1 GRTDVRA
8 MRIAEE
14 HEERP
19 SFDIRVGDRIA
30 VLVDQPERT
39 GDGGGCRPGAD
50 KVPGSIKEHS
60 GENDQPGHKCGK
72 DQKNLRRSRG
82 HGIISLIRSTR
93 PSRRAPSRKTP
104 QYRNK
109 PTVQLSVPLPTGPRP
124 RARPAKSG
132 GTTCQQN

>member
-1 GRTDVRA
+1 RGDEREGTEDCRSRA
-8 MRIAEE
+8 
-14 HEERP
+14 P
-19 SFDIRVGDRIA
+19 
-30 VLVDQPERT
+30 
-39 GDGGGCRPGAD
+39 GGS
-50 KVPGSIKEHS
+50 KVPGCIKEHS
-60 GENDQPGHKCGK
+60 GENDQPGDKCGK

-124 RARPAKSG
+124 RARPAERV
-132 GTTCQQN
+132 GTTWQRN